1 MDGVFPPIGWGPE
14 NDRKEAMQLEDAQ
27 IIRCFWERDQAALQE
42 TERAYGARLYQ
53 LAVRILGNHEDAEE
67 CVSDTYLQAW
77 RTIPP
82 QRPERLFAYLA
93 KLCRFNAFGKL
104 DWQNAKKRKAEIVE
118 LTAEMEC
125 CIPDPGK
132 AQELEGA
139 EIVRLLSG
147 FLKGLSKE
155 SRLIFLRR
163 YWYAESILEIA
174 RRYGISE
181 SKVKTNL
188 FRTRNKLRAYLESEG
203 MTL

>member
-1 MDGVFPPIGWGPE
+1 M
-14 NDRKEAMQLEDAQ
+14 
-27 IIRCFWERDQAALQE
+27 
-42 TERAYGARLYQ
+42 
-53 LAVRILGNHEDAEE
+53 
-67 CVSDTYLQAW
+67 
-77 RTIPP
+77 
-82 QRPERLFAYLA
+82 
-93 KLCRFNAFGKL
+93 
-104 DWQNAKKRKAEIVE
+104 E

-139 EIVRLLSG
+139 EIGRLLSG